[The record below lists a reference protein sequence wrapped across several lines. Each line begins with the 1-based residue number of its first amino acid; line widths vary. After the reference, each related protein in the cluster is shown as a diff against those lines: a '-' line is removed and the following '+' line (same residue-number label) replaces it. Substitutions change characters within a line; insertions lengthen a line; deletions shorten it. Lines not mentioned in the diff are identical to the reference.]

1 MRAIGLEFTM
11 TVEETSSLTVAK
23 LKALCILNDLSTTGK
38 KSVLVERLLEFGLDR
53 SAIGL
58 SEKKVSKAKPSKE
71 KKPAVVEEEFVMSLE
86 DSLELLSLSGQAPE
100 EDTWISFF
108 KLKPLQ
114 IHTPDIDITS
124 MADEVIRRINEESHP
139 QLFISSSAF
148 RNETTSFED
157 ANTLSGKRSA
167 NVFIRLKKM
176 LSSQGYKNKVDYT
189 FLPFEIKVVTDSGE
203 DSPDYVTIHIT
214 SSPQ

>member
-1 MRAIGLEFTM
+1 MLI
-11 TVEETSSLTVAK
+11 
-23 LKALCILNDLSTTGK
+23 D
-38 KSVLVERLLEFGLDR
+38 
-53 SAIGL
+53 SA
-58 SEKKVSKAKPSKE
+58 
-71 KKPAVVEEEFVMSLE
+71 MSLE

-108 KLKPLQ
+108 KLMSLQ
-114 IHTPDIDITS
+114 IHTPNIDISS
-124 MADEVIRRINEESHP
+124 MADEVVRRINEESHP

-167 NVFIRLKKM
+167 NVFIRLKNM